1 MAELKT
7 FSLLANV
14 CKCFHVRGNA
24 FSCWS
29 RALNKNAISTLNM
42 NSDTLQESQGN
53 TGWSKNGPLSTLLR
67 NVSESMKLIERTG
80 YECSKVATQQK
91 VNGNILQRHLPQKQ
105 NEQQVSARSNASP
118 RPVRVQ
124 GGLKQKL
131 MDLMKSNITQRKQTL
146 FGCNDSSLVSKYARI
161 SESRYEG
168 YASQSKPNWRD
179 RKMEPPVEG
188 EKPTSYRQE
197 NVWNIKKT
205 PPKEY
210 TTLPESRWI
219 REQQS
224 LKEQQRLKEQ
234 LADYIDIASI
244 TNKIKRNDR
253 IMRCIRGVE
262 HNAHLPVDF
271 KPQVYRHGYH
281 WNLKQSEIIAKYKDD
296 KIPEMIKMQQQ
307 QKRKKEMS
315 ERKDL
320 RKVTKKQQL
329 PQRTVSEVKIINKA
343 KKVKKSIMES
353 SSKAKLSKRYP
364 RRG

>member
-14 CKCFHVRGNA
+14 CKCFLVRGNA

-29 RALNKNAISTLNM
+29 RALSKYAISPLNM

-53 TGWSKNGPLSTLLR
+53 AGWSKNGPLSTLLR

-105 NEQQVSARSNASP
+105 NEQQVSARSYASP
-118 RPVRVQ
+118 RP
-124 GGLKQKL
+124 
-131 MDLMKSNITQRKQTL
+131 RKQTL
-146 FGCNDSSLVSKYARI
+146 FGCNDSNLVSKYARI
-161 SESRYEG
+161 WESRCEG

-197 NVWNIKKT
+197 YVWNIKKT

-219 REQQS
+219 GEQQS

-329 PQRTVSEVKIINKA
+329 PHRTVSEVKIINKA